1 MNLTLFEERIGKVQ
15 ANLKKQGIG
24 IQFICSL
31 DNLAYLSGVRP
42 LALERLTLLSLPQ
55 EGKPHLILPKL
66 SEQEFL
72 HLSSLFDLLAWED
85 GQDPVALVQD
95 ELKRLSPGL
104 PLAADRGTPGY
115 LILALAKSLPLDLIL
130 LNEDS
135 IKGLRQIKSREEV
148 ELLKASGAIVDEV
161 LKEVRKFAKPGMS
174 ELEVASFMIT
184 EIMKRGAVADPSI
197 PIVASGPH
205 SAVPHHQTS
214 SRQLQVGEPLL
225 IDFGCVFKGYYSD
238 VTRTFFLGEPSEE
251 FQRVYQIVKE
261 AQAKALSLIRPGI
274 PLGSLDEA
282 AREHIKNS
290 GYGEYFIHRL
300 GHGLGMEIHEEPYIY
315 SGNSTPAEAGM
326 CFSVEPGIYLPG
338 RFGVRIEDCVVVEK
352 EGPLLLTHFPK
363 ELILIG

>member
-1 MNLTLFEERIGKVQ
+1 MDKEKIKDRIRFIQ
-15 ANLKKQGIG
+15 EFLKAKGFG
-24 IQFICSL
+24 LQFVCSL
-31 DNLAYLSGVRP
+31 DNLAYLTGVRP
-42 LALERLTLLSLPQ
+42 LALERLTLLSIPQ
-55 EGKPHLILPKL
+55 EGKTHLIVPKL

-72 HLSSLFDLLAWED
+72 HLSSLFDLLVWED
-85 GQDPVALVQD
+85 GQDPVVLVQG

-115 LILALAKSLPLDLIL
+115 LILALAKNLPLDLVL
-130 LNEDS
+130 FNEDS
-135 IKGLRQIKSREEV
+135 IKRLRQIKNREEV
-148 ELLKASGAIVDEV
+148 ELLKASGAIADEV
-161 LKEVRKFAKPGMS
+161 LKEVREFAKPGMS

-184 EIMKRGAVADPSI
+184 EIMRRGAVADPSI

-205 SAVPHHQTS
+205 SAVPHHQTGP
-214 SRQLQVGEPLL
+214 RKLQVDEPLL
-225 IDFGCVFKGYYSD
+225 IDFGCVFQGYHSD

-251 FQRVYQIVKE
+251 FQKVYQIVKE
-261 AQAKALSLIRPGI
+261 AQAEALSIIRPGI

-282 AREHIKNS
+282 AREHIKKS

-300 GHGLGMEIHEEPYIY
+300 GHGLGMEIHEEPYVY
-315 SGNSTPAEAGM
+315 SGNSTLAEAGM

-363 ELILIG
+363 